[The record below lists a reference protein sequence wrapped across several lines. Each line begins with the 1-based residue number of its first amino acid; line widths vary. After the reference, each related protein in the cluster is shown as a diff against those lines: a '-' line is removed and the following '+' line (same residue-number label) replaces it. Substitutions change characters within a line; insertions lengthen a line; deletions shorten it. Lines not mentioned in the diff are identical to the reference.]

1 MVDEFCYGEGEE
13 RERIFLSFD
22 FFCKVFF
29 LGSVKMIRVDW
40 VCDDWI
46 L

>member
-22 FFCKVFF
+22 FFFVKFF
-29 LGSVKMIRVDW
+29 GKCEND
-40 VCDDWI
+40 
-46 L
+46 